1 MERDVRLLPKAHL
14 HLHFT
19 GSMRPTTL
27 LELADKYGVH
37 LPDALTGGEPP
48 KLRATDER
56 GWFRFQRLYDIA
68 RSCLRSPRT
77 STAWSARV
85 PRRTSRTA
93 PAGWR
98 SRSTPPRTPR
108 CSAG

>member
-37 LPDALTGGEPP
+37 LPDALTGG
-48 KLRATDER
+48 
-56 GWFRFQRLYDIA
+56 
-68 RSCLRSPRT
+68 
-77 STAWSARV
+77 
-85 PRRTSRTA
+85 
-93 PAGWR
+93 
-98 SRSTPPRTPR
+98 
-108 CSAG
+108 